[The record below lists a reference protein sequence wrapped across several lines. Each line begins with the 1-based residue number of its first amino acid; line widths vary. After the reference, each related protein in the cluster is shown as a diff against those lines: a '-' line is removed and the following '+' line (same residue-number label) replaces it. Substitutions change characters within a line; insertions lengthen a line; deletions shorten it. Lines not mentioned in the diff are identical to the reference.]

1 MYERTGH
8 RGAFAA
14 FSKQNDRCPTNAWM
28 ELERGGGGGIGEDE
42 GEVWARPSHRLKKR
56 YKPL

>member
-14 FSKQNDRCPTNAWM
+14 FSKQNDRCPTNAWR
-28 ELERGGGGGIGEDE
+28 ELERGGGGGREGGGGDE
-42 GEVWARPSHRLKKR
+42 GEVWATQAID
-56 YKPL
+56 

>member
-28 ELERGGGGGIGEDE
+28 ELERGEGGGGGEDE
-42 GEVWARPSHRLKKR
+42 G
-56 YKPL
+56 